1 MKLKHIIA
9 ATTVAASTLILT
21 HNSHAGGFAVEARSL
36 AMGNASVATADI
48 ATAAL
53 ANPAMLAQ
61 QKAEDDFALL
71 LPSVG
76 VFIDDSDGLI
86 DLVDQFQLDS
96 DACIVS
102 GNPASAACTAVQ
114 TSFAA
119 LPGKALSPRVSA
131 GVALGVAGETLSFAI
146 SVRSDIAF
154 AGGVDGASVDTT
166 IPGLQDPNKNLMVLR
181 GVQTTEV
188 GVSLAGNVELMGLKL
203 SLGVTPKVVSV
214 ESLVLSESA
223 ATLNTGASSL
233 VDENL
238 VVDLGSFTTLD
249 AGLMVGLTDNIR
261 LGVVARNLISDG
273 FTDSSNTALGPVAIN
288 FDTQLRAGVA
298 YNGDTVTIGAD
309 LDLTENDPVINT
321 FGAQK
326 TRMLSVGAELD
337 ILEIAQLRVGLQK
350 NLASGA
356 NSDALLTAGVGL
368 SFGVH
373 IDIAAIA
380 GNDTFG
386 AYLQTGFRF

>member
-1 MKLKHIIA
+1 MKLKHLV
-9 ATTVAASTLILT
+9 ATTSVAVSTLLL
-21 HNSHAGGFAVEARSL
+21 SHHASAAGFAVEARSL

-76 VFIDDSDGLI
+76 VFLDDSDGMI
-86 DLVDQFQLDS
+86 DLIDQFQVDS
-96 DACIVS
+96 NACNAGDA
-102 GNPASAACTAVQ
+102 AACLN
-114 TSFAA
+114 AA
-119 LPGKALSPRVSA
+119 NTVALMDGKALSPQVA
-131 GVALGVAGETLSFAI
+131 GGLALGISGERLSFAL
-146 SVRSDIAF
+146 SVRSDVVF
-154 AGGVDGASVDTT
+154 AGGLTNVDASVS
-166 IPGLQDPNKNLMVLR
+166 GVQDPTKNLLTLR

-188 GVSLAGNVELMGLKL
+188 GVSAAGNIELLGMKM

-214 ESLVLSESA
+214 KSLVLSESLS
-223 ATLNTGASSL
+223 TVDTGVGGL
-233 VDENL
+233 VDENA

-249 AGLMVGLTDNIR
+249 AGLMVGLTDNIK
-261 LGVVARNLISDG
+261 LGVVARNLLSDG
-273 FTDSSNTALGPVAIN
+273 FTDSSNAVLGPVAIN

-337 ILEIAQLRVGLQK
+337 IFEIAQLRVGMQK

-380 GNDTFG
+380 GSDTFG

>member
-1 MKLKHIIA
+1 MKLKHLV
-9 ATTVAASTLILT
+9 ATTSVAVSTLLLS
-21 HNSHAGGFAVEARSL
+21 HNASAAGFAVEARSL

-76 VFIDDSDGLI
+76 VFLDDSDGMI
-86 DLVDQFQLDS
+86 DLIDQFQVDS
-96 DACIVS
+96 NACNAGDATACI
-102 GNPASAACTAVQ
+102 NAANTVAQ
-114 TSFAA
+114 MDN
-119 LPGKALSPRVSA
+119 KALSPQVA
-131 GVALGVAGETLSFAI
+131 GGLALGISGERLSFAL
-146 SVRSDIAF
+146 SVRSDVVF
-154 AGGVDGASVDTT
+154 AGGLTNVDATV
-166 IPGLQDPNKNLMVLR
+166 PGVQDPTKNLLTLR

-188 GVSLAGNVELMGLKL
+188 GVSAAGNIELLGMKM
-203 SLGVTPKVVSV
+203 SVGVTPKVVSV
-214 ESLVLSESA
+214 KSLVLSESLS
-223 ATLNTGASSL
+223 TVDTGVSGL
-233 VDENL
+233 VDENA

-249 AGLMVGLTDNIR
+249 AGLMVGLTDNIK
-261 LGVVARNLISDG
+261 LGVVARNLISDD
-273 FTDSSNTALGPVAIN
+273 FTDSSNPLLPVVMN

-337 ILEIAQLRVGLQK
+337 IFEIAQLRVGMQK

-373 IDIAAIA
+373 IDIAAMA